1 MGDRWDAEVSA
12 DEADEA
18 DAWDDLLGSSAD
30 ESGGVSGSTR
40 GRRSRA
46 GPEAPPRSRHGSS
59 FVSPFL
65 VRLARRTVTSNPVA
79 VGRVGDVGPGEG
91 AGLAPPHPGHEQQPR
106 SRRRGGRARGA
117 TWSDSTPRPRPPPAG
132 ATGRWRGRPRG
143 LWPRRGGPGHVRARR
158 RSAGSPAGLGSPGEP
173 GPEVGR
179 LDGRS
184 PRWAGARPVV
194 VELGE
199 VLVVEPAAVEA
210 AERAGVR
217 PACVRADRGLDESA
231 VGRRRAPRAR
241 PAGRTADALRG
252 RRTAAP

>member
-1 MGDRWDAEVSA
+1 MTPAVPLPCKRMPSWATDGTLKSAPTRPTKRMRGMTCSDRVPI
-12 DEADEA
+12 
-18 DAWDDLLGSSAD
+18 
-30 ESGGVSGSTR
+30 GGVSGSTR

-65 VRLARRTVTSNPVA
+65 VRLARRT
-79 VGRVGDVGPGEG
+79 G

-173 GPEVGR
+173 GPEVR
-179 LDGRS
+179 
-184 PRWAGARPVV
+184 VV
-194 VELGE
+194 CG
-199 VLVVEPAAVEA
+199 
-210 AERAGVR
+210 
-217 PACVRADRGLDESA
+217 
-231 VGRRRAPRAR
+231 
-241 PAGRTADALRG
+241 RG
-252 RRTAAP
+252 RDPTLRTLTRITLPSGKPAKP